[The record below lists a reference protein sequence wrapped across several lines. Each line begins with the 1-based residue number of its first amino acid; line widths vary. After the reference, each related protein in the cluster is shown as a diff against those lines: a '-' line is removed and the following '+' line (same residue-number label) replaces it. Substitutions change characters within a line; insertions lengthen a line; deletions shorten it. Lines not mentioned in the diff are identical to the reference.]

1 MTLQNAVREAH
12 ARSETNHSHHQCII
26 CRICRI
32 IEGAL
37 SLYSLRGRFHSTFSR
52 GADPYGFK
60 CESEEE
66 RWDLIDLHACSPA
79 DLGYSSVGNLCL
91 DPIVWPELFDVENPK
106 ALPMM
111 FGIHFQ

>member
-12 ARSETNHSHHQCII
+12 ARSETKHSLTITCTI

-32 IEGAL
+32 IEGAF
-37 SLYSLRGRFHSTFSR
+37 YSLRGRFHSSLSR

-60 CESEEE
+60 CESKEE

-79 DLGYSSVGNLCL
+79 DLGYSSVGNPCL
-91 DPIVWPELFDVENPK
+91 DRSVPELFDVENPK